1 MNRIIENKYRAA
13 TLKTATAALLVCF
26 SPTLVGANLY
36 VQHNLVSDIPGLADQ
51 TDPRLVNPWGLSA
64 SSTSPFWVA
73 NNRSGTS
80 TIYNGAGQPFP
91 AATPLVVTVPVPRV
105 AQAAQNPQPAAPT
118 ASVFNDT
125 TGFNVASGPPAIFLF
140 ATQDGTISAWHPGV
154 DPVHAILIIDNSAAA
169 TQYTGMAVANTSNGP
184 LLYAANFRGG
194 TIDVFDTN
202 FAPATAPGG
211 FVDPNLP
218 AGFAAFSI
226 QRIGH
231 KLYVTYAMQDGT
243 AGPGNGFVDVF
254 DFNGNLLTRLISN
267 GNLNSPWGI
276 ALAPENFGDFSHAL
290 LVGNFGDGTINAYD
304 PCSGDYLGTAG
315 DSNGQVISI
324 PGLWALRFG
333 NGHDGGDAN
342 TLYFTAGITGSG
354 ALGDHGLFGSIQT
367 ADSVPAPPQT
377 NQ

>member
-1 MNRIIENKYRAA
+1 
-13 TLKTATAALLVCF
+13 
-26 SPTLVGANLY
+26 
-36 VQHNLVSDIPGLADQ
+36 
-51 TDPRLVNPWGLSA
+51 
-64 SSTSPFWVA
+64 
-73 NNRSGTS
+73 
-80 TIYNGAGQPFP
+80 
-91 AATPLVVTVPVPRV
+91 
-105 AQAAQNPQPAAPT
+105 
-118 ASVFNDT
+118 
-125 TGFNVASGPPAIFLF
+125 
-140 ATQDGTISAWHPGV
+140 
-154 DPVHAILIIDNSAAA
+154 
-169 TQYTGMAVANTSNGP
+169 
-184 LLYAANFRGG
+184 
-194 TIDVFDTN
+194 
-202 FAPATAPGG
+202 
-211 FVDPNLP
+211 
-218 AGFAAFSI
+218 
-226 QRIGH
+226 
-231 KLYVTYAMQDGT
+231 MQDGT

-367 ADSVPAPPQT
+367 ADSVPAPPKPTSSAIDIRNFAFSPTPVTVPAGTQIIWT
-377 NQ
+377 NQDGTGHTVVADDHRFGSQVLGQGQTFSQALTTPGSYSYHCSIHPFMKGRIVVQ